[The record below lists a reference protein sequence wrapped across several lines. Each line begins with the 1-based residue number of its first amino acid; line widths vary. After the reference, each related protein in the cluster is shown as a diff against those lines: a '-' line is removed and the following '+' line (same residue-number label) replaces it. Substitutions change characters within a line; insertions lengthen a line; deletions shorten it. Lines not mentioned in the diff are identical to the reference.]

1 MKILK
6 PICGKDR
13 TMSESVLIIGAGAG
27 LSASVARRFAREGA
41 RVALVA
47 RRPEK
52 LEALAA
58 ELQART
64 YACDVADRADVDA
77 MVAAVTDDLGLP
89 DVVLFNPS
97 ARVRGP
103 FTELEPEAVKQA
115 LLVTCYGGYLV
126 CNAALPGMV
135 ERGSGTIL
143 LTGASASVKGYA
155 QSASFA
161 MGKFGLRGLAQSL
174 AREFQPRGIH
184 VAHFVIDGGI
194 RSAARPDD
202 GKDALL
208 DPDAIAE
215 TYYQVARQH
224 RSAWSWE
231 VELRP
236 WVETF

>member
-1 MKILK
+1 MAA
-6 PICGKDR
+6 
-13 TMSESVLIIGAGAG
+13 TVLIVGAGTG
-27 LSASVARRFAREGA
+27 LSAAVARRFAREGA
-41 RVALVA
+41 RVALAA

-52 LEALAA
+52 LGDLAQ
-58 ELQART
+58 ELGART
-64 YACDVADRADVDA
+64 YACDVAERVAVDA
-77 MVAAVTDDLGLP
+77 MMAQVTAELGLP
-89 DVVLFNPS
+89 DVVMFNPS

-103 FTELEPEAVKQA
+103 FTGLDPEAVREA

-126 CNAALPGMV
+126 CNAVVPGMAL
-135 ERGSGTIL
+135 RGSGTIL

-174 AREFQPRGIH
+174 AREFQPQGLHI
-184 VAHFVIDGGI
+184 AHFVIDGGI
-194 RSAARPDD
+194 RSAGRPDD
-202 GKDALL
+202 GEDSLL

-215 TYYQVARQH
+215 TYFQVARQH

-236 WVETF
+236 WLEKF

>member
-1 MKILK
+1 M
-6 PICGKDR
+6 P
-13 TMSESVLIIGAGAG
+13 ESVLIVGAGAG

-41 RVALVA
+41 RVALAA
-47 RRPEK
+47 RDPDK
-52 LEALAA
+52 LKDLAA
-58 ELQART
+58 ELNART
-64 YACDVADRADVDA
+64 YVCDVSERATVDR
-77 MVAAVTDDLGLP
+77 MVGAVTADLGLP

-103 FTELEPEAVKQA
+103 FTGLEPAAVKQA

-126 CNAALPGMV
+126 CNAVVPGMI

-143 LTGASASVKGYA
+143 FTGASASVKGYP

-174 AREFQPRGIH
+174 ARELQPQGIH

-194 RSAARPDD
+194 RSGTRTDTGD
-202 GKDALL
+202 DALL

-215 TYYQVARQH
+215 TYIQVTRQH

-236 WVETF
+236 WLEKF

>member
-1 MKILK
+1 M
-6 PICGKDR
+6 P
-13 TMSESVLIIGAGAG
+13 ESVLVVGAGAG
-27 LSASVARRFAREGA
+27 LSAAVARRFAREGA
-41 RVALVA
+41 SVALAA
-47 RRPEK
+47 RHPDK
-52 LEALAA
+52 LQALAA
-58 ELQART
+58 ELDART
-64 YACDVADRADVDA
+64 YACDVADRAAVDG
-77 MVAAVTDDLGLP
+77 MVTAVTADLGLP

-97 ARVRGP
+97 ARVRAP
-103 FTELEPEAVKQA
+103 FAELDPEAVKQA

-126 CNAALPGMV
+126 CNAVVPGMAA
-135 ERGSGTIL
+135 RGSGTIL

-174 AREFQPRGIH
+174 AREFQPQGIH

-194 RSAARPDD
+194 RSQGRPDGGD
-202 GKDALL
+202 DALL
-208 DPDAIAE
+208 DPEAIAE

-236 WVETF
+236 WLEKF

>member
-1 MKILK
+1 MRDMAETIL
-6 PICGKDR
+6 I
-13 TMSESVLIIGAGAG
+13 VGAGTG
-27 LSASVARRFAREGA
+27 LSAAVARRFAREGA
-41 RVALVA
+41 RVALAA

-52 LEALAA
+52 LGDLAQ
-58 ELQART
+58 ELGART
-64 YACDVADRADVDA
+64 YACDVAERVAVDA
-77 MVAAVTDDLGLP
+77 MMAQVTAELGLP
-89 DVVLFNPS
+89 DVVMFNPS

-103 FTELEPEAVKQA
+103 FTGLDPEAVREA

-126 CNAALPGMV
+126 CNAVVPGMAL
-135 ERGSGTIL
+135 RGSGTIL

-174 AREFQPRGIH
+174 AREFQPQGLHI
-184 VAHFVIDGGI
+184 AHFVIDGGI
-194 RSAARPDD
+194 RSAGRPDD
-202 GKDALL
+202 GEDSLL

-215 TYYQVARQH
+215 TYFQVARQH

-236 WVETF
+236 WLEKF

>member
-1 MKILK
+1 MAE
-6 PICGKDR
+6 
-13 TMSESVLIIGAGAG
+13 TVLIVGAGTG
-27 LSASVARRFAREGA
+27 LSAAVARRFAREGG
-41 RVALVA
+41 RVALAA

-52 LEALAA
+52 LGNLAQ
-58 ELQART
+58 ELGART
-64 YACDVADRADVDA
+64 YACDVAERVAVDA
-77 MVAAVTDDLGLP
+77 MMAQVTAELGLP
-89 DVVLFNPS
+89 DVVMFNPS

-103 FTELEPEAVKQA
+103 FTGLDPEAVREA

-126 CNAALPGMV
+126 CNAVVPDMAL
-135 ERGSGTIL
+135 RGSGTIL

-174 AREFQPRGIH
+174 AREFQPQGLHI
-184 VAHFVIDGGI
+184 AHFVIDGGI
-194 RSAARPDD
+194 RSAGRPDD
-202 GKDALL
+202 GEDSLL

-215 TYYQVARQH
+215 TYFQVARQH

-236 WVETF
+236 WLEKF

>member
-1 MKILK
+1 MRDMAETIL
-6 PICGKDR
+6 I
-13 TMSESVLIIGAGAG
+13 VGAGTG
-27 LSASVARRFAREGA
+27 LSAAVARRFAREGA
-41 RVALVA
+41 RVALAA

-52 LEALAA
+52 LGDLAQ
-58 ELQART
+58 ELGART
-64 YACDVADRADVDA
+64 YACDVAERVAVDA
-77 MVAAVTDDLGLP
+77 MMAQVTAELGLP
-89 DVVLFNPS
+89 DVVMFNPS

-103 FTELEPEAVKQA
+103 FTGLDPEAVREA

-126 CNAALPGMV
+126 CNAVVPDMAL
-135 ERGSGTIL
+135 RGSGTIL

-174 AREFQPRGIH
+174 AREFQPQGLHI
-184 VAHFVIDGGI
+184 AHFVIDGGI
-194 RSAARPDD
+194 RSAGRPDD
-202 GKDALL
+202 GEDSLL

-215 TYYQVARQH
+215 TYFQVARQH

-236 WVETF
+236 WLEKF